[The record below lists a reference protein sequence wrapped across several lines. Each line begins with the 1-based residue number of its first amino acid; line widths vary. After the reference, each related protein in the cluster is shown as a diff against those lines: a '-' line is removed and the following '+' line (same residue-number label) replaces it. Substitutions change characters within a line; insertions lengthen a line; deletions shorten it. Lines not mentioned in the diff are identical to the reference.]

1 MNNLPK
7 SITPDKKG
15 SWDNKCWKSSRVK
28 MQSFKICKSMIDE
41 SSIDAAQLRRCVGDM
56 IDVTTRRVEF
66 SY

>member
-1 MNNLPK
+1 M
-7 SITPDKKG
+7 
-15 SWDNKCWKSSRVK
+15 
-28 MQSFKICKSMIDE
+28 MDE